1 VWLSEWTTP
10 ELRARVKKVY
20 IYAYIYIYIYKYVYI
35 YVYVYIYISIYIYV
49 YIYMKV
55 VTLGS
60 PHNPPPPDSAMA
72 KIDQTRGLLRY
83 ITEKFPGAYD
93 RNVEYVSVIGSGV
106 RGSIQGGG
114 GGEDNTETG
123 RVGLV
128 VGLARRFES
137 LLAYS
142 SYSVLSGA
150 GEGVVGDGIIPVPC
164 AELPGAKMVILED
177 TYHSNYIPFIGKSI
191 KVPLT
196 WYGSEAVLN
205 QWISYL

>member
-1 VWLSEWTTP
+1 MWLSEWTTP
-10 ELRARVKKVY
+10 ELRARVK
-20 IYAYIYIYIYKYVYI
+20 
-35 YVYVYIYISIYIYV
+35 
-49 YIYMKV
+49 KV

-114 GGEDNTETG
+114 AGGEDDTETG
-123 RVGLV
+123 RVGFV
-128 VGLARRFES
+128 VTLARRFES
-137 LLAYS
+137 LVAYS

-150 GEGVVGDGIIPVPC
+150 GEGVIGDGIIPVPC

-177 TYHSNYIPFIGKSI
+177 SYHSNYIPFIGKSI